1 MRITLA
7 IRVRGRPAS
16 RSITANAR
24 CTANAPNGAIRT
36 CYAPA
41 EPANRAENPL
51 QTIPASARRSG
62 NVGLQ
67 PRENPHTAGTFSRG
81 TRGKCNLVSTRQLKF
96 ALEAAVCGS
105 AGPRAI
111 LTHGLI
117 APRE

>member
-1 MRITLA
+1 MRNHPSDKGSRAASVTLDH
-7 IRVRGRPAS
+7 GKC
-16 RSITANAR
+16 TG

-81 TRGKCNLVSTRQLKF
+81 TRGKCNLVSTF
-96 ALEAAVCGS
+96 VASWSV
-105 AGPRAI
+105 
-111 LTHGLI
+111 
-117 APRE
+117 REL